1 MIYPADNKN
10 QTRWDHNEFKVQLNA
25 RNQPRAIGFCDG
37 TEEDLAQLMA
47 QAELEGA
54 ESATIEKKVLKS
66 GREIW
71 TLG

>member
-1 MIYPADNKN
+1 MIYPCDNKN
-10 QTRWDHNEFKVQLNA
+10 QTRWDHGELKVQLHS

-37 TEEDLAQLMA
+37 TEEDIAELMA
-47 QAELEGA
+47 HAELEGA
-54 ESATIEKKVLKS
+54 DTASIEKKVLKS